1 MSETKSLKS
10 RLIDVALMA
19 LSVLVML
26 ALVEGVSTLVIKFN
40 DQGDYERDV
49 LNSLDIRDPREPAQV
64 RDQRV
69 VLMIGDS
76 FTYGLGVRYPQS
88 YPAMLE
94 AKLRAAQPGV
104 TVING
109 GVPGFD
115 TYMALRQLERLHGPY
130 QPGLVVL
137 GIHSGDI
144 VQNQQAAATGADQPA
159 TASMGDGKAVEEAV
173 RKSEQGMPWM
183 YQLKEFLRLKTSTFT
198 LVDYLYKTRL
208 IKYVEPPADMTGLGA
223 GDDFLPTERALDQ
236 IHAYLKERNA
246 RLVLVA
252 MVPLVRFDVY
262 PYHALN
268 ARLEQYAKSR
278 GLHFVNPL
286 EAFSA
291 HPSSELWV
299 SIRDGHYNAKGN
311 DIISGVVAKH
321 LLDHQLLPPARAASQ
336 PQ

>member
-10 RLIDVALMA
+10 RLIDALLVL
-19 LSVLVML
+19 LSLLVML
-26 ALVEGVSTLVIKFN
+26 AAVEGVSYLVVKFN
-40 DQGDYERDV
+40 DHGDYERDV
-49 LNSLDIRDPREPAQV
+49 LNSLQLRDPREPAQV

-76 FTYGLGVRYPQS
+76 FTYSLGVRYPQS

-94 AKLRAAQPGV
+94 AKLRAAQRDV

-115 TYMALRQLERLHGPY
+115 TYMELAQIRRIHDAY
-130 QPGLVVL
+130 KPGLVVL

-144 VQNQQAAATGADQPA
+144 VQNQQAAASGADKPA
-159 TASMGDGKAVEEAV
+159 PAGMADGKAVEEAV
-173 RKSEQGMPWM
+173 RQSEQGMPWI
-183 YQLKEFLRLKTSTFT
+183 YRLKEFLRLKTSTFT
-198 LVDYLYKTRL
+198 LVDYWYKNVL

-223 GDDFLPTERALDQ
+223 GPDFLPTERALDQ
-236 IHAYLKERNA
+236 IHAYLKERNTG
-246 RLVLVA
+246 LVLVA

-262 PYHALN
+262 PYHQLN

-286 EAFSA
+286 KAFSA
-291 HPSSELWV
+291 RSSSELWV

-311 DIISGVVAKH
+311 EIVSDVVARYLVENK
-321 LLDHQLLPPARAASQ
+321 LLPEAR
-336 PQ
+336 